1 VVQVTASKFEEKV
14 KMAAADQFFE
24 ITRMEPNLVQYRA
37 ENGIAFL
44 TLNDPPANT
53 YSYEMM
59 QTLDARIL
67 AARMDESV
75 QVIVLTGNGEKFFS
89 AGANIQML
97 ANVTPTF
104 KYFFCLHANETL
116 SRLEQTPKLVIA
128 AILGGVIGLEREL
141 KGKPVIVYFYPK
153 DDTPGCTK
161 EACDFRDNLRAF
173 NSAKVRVLG
182 VSPDDS
188 KRHAKFKEKYGLTFT
203 LLSDTE
209 KKLIEAYGIW
219 IKKLNY
225 GREYM
230 GVQRSTF
237 LVDKSGKVVRAW
249 NGVRVPGH
257 VEAVITS
264 LG

>member
-1 VVQVTASKFEEKV
+1 MRRLGYVAMELPMAAKKTKAKATAKKATAKAVPRKKVTAKS
-14 KMAAADQFFE
+14 AAPKAALPKTGAGVGGGDKAPSFSLPDE
-24 ITRMEPNLVQYRA
+24 TGAVV
-37 ENGIAFL
+37 
-44 TLNDPPANT
+44 
-53 YSYEMM
+53 SSSS
-59 QTLDARIL
+59 L
-67 AARMDESV
+67 A
-75 QVIVLTGNGEKFFS
+75 
-89 AGANIQML
+89 
-97 ANVTPTF
+97 
-104 KYFFCLHANETL
+104 
-116 SRLEQTPKLVIA
+116 
-128 AILGGVIGLEREL
+128 
-141 KGKPVIVYFYPK
+141 GKPYVIYFYPK

-173 NSAKVRVLG
+173 NAAKVRVLG

-203 LLSDTE
+203 LLSDTD
-209 KKLIEAYGIW
+209 KKLIAAYGIW

-237 LVDKSGKVVRAW
+237 LVDKSGKVVKAW

-257 VEAVITS
+257 VEAVLAS